1 MFIEGIFD
9 GICGTHTYVGS
20 RNSELIFLSVGLREG
35 KSRLATPT
43 IRHNEYFNNLKTFG
57 NMDYNFP

>member
-35 KSRLATPT
+35 KSRL
-43 IRHNEYFNNLKTFG
+43 G
-57 NMDYNFP
+57 